1 MLKIK
6 NLFFNPFQE
15 CCSIAWS
22 KAADKSENE
31 GVIIDP
37 GFYDAN
43 ERDELFGFIETNN
56 IKPTAIL
63 LTHGHF
69 DHIFGVKET
78 AEHYSIP
85 IYMNSADKV
94 MLEND
99 RILTE
104 TFHLKAPE
112 VDFQTIDLKEGDI
125 IRFADEQLEVI
136 ATPGHT
142 PGGISLLDRKAKVL
156 FSGDTLFAGSIGRT
170 DHPWGDYDKLIKS
183 VMDKLMG
190 LDGDTVAI
198 PGHGPRTTIGA
209 EAAHNP
215 FLIPFNEPESDWNGM
230 DGIELEENEDKK

>member
-22 KAADKSENE
+22 QAADNSENE

-37 GFYDAN
+37 GFYDAT
-43 ERDELFGFIETNN
+43 ERDELFGFIETNH

-69 DHIFGVKET
+69 DHIFGVKEA

-85 IYMNSADKV
+85 VYMDPADKV

-99 RILTE
+99 HLLTE
-104 TFHLKAPE
+104 SFHLKAPD
-112 VDFQTIDLKEGDI
+112 VNFQTIDLKEGDT

-142 PGGISLLDRKAKVL
+142 PGGISFLDRKAKVL

-190 LDGDTVAI
+190 LDGDTVVI

-209 EAAHNP
+209 EVAHNP

-230 DGIELEENEDKK
+230 DGIELDGNEEKK